1 MPKPIVESVASASL
15 VQADPGA
22 AVPTKHRVR
31 IIEGDRWGSSGYY
44 SREVLES
51 AAQRGV
57 FSAGLASYIDH
68 PGKKERVDR
77 PERSIRDLAGT
88 FSSNAVYEADNPEG
102 PGLYADL
109 TVYSH
114 LAPVINEIK
123 DNIGLS
129 IRAAGE
135 VTEGEAQ
142 GRRGPIIT
150 EITEAFSV
158 DLVTAAG
165 AGGKFISLL
174 ESAQDRFAALTETTV
189 DDRRTQL
196 QQKLPERSYVST
208 YDPDKLLVYY
218 IAWGR
223 DGEAEK
229 TYQQSYT
236 VSDDGRSVTLNGQ
249 PEEVR
254 AVTQYVPVSSAGQT
268 TTTESEEDSMPEIE
282 EAKSALAEAQ
292 KRVAALEA
300 ERDQLQEALAASAK
314 ALADRLLSE
323 AATEQIEKATKDLNE
338 AMADRVKEKVLS
350 KPLPVAD
357 DKIDEAKLAEAI
369 TAAVDAEKAYAE
381 ALNPKTLAG
390 FGASTPA
397 DSIQEAQ
404 VVSPWGRKN
413 TKEA

>member
-1 MPKPIVESVASASL
+1 MPKPIVESVATASL

-68 PGKKERVDR
+68 PGKQERQDR

-114 LAPVINEIK
+114 LAPVINEMK
-123 DNIGLS
+123 DHIGLS
-129 IRAAGE
+129 IRAVGE
-135 VTEGEAQ
+135 SAEGEAQ

-165 AGGKFISLL
+165 AGGKFISLI

-196 QQKLPERSYVST
+196 QQQLPERSYVSN
-208 YDPDKLLVYY
+208 YDPDKLLVYFVM
-218 IAWGR
+218 WGR
-223 DGEAEK
+223 DGEREK

-236 VSDDGRSVTLNGQ
+236 VADDGRSVTLNGQ
-249 PEEVR
+249 PAEVR
-254 AVTQYVPVSSAGQT
+254 VVTQYVPVSAGQT
-268 TTTESEEDSMPEIE
+268 QSESHQEDEMPQIE
-282 EAKSALAEAQ
+282 EARLRELEEAAG
-292 KRVAALEA
+292 RVATLEA
-300 ERDQLQEALAASAK
+300 ERDQLQEAVAASAK
-314 ALADRLLSE
+314 ALADRLLAE
-323 AATEQIEKATKDLNE
+323 AATEQITKATKDLNE
-338 AMADRVKEKVLS
+338 AMAERVKEKVLA
-350 KPLPVAD
+350 KPLPLAD

-381 ALNPKTLAG
+381 ALNPKTLSG

-397 DSIQEAQ
+397 TPIHEAQ
-404 VVSPWGRKN
+404 VVSPWGRKT